1 MKKAAL
7 IGCLFFL
14 SEKALTQVIDHR
26 DTIPVVAV
34 PENTDT
40 LLRIVNLNPFFTLHV
55 DSTLNYGFQIN
66 KDPRDYYW
74 YLKNSPLG
82 LKINKDN
89 GLMTFKAEKS
99 FFLSGKLKYDI
110 EYKVNLG
117 VQNLHNQ
124 HEFVDTSITLVF
136 YNTEIIPSRVKP
148 TVSSTLSIDEGE
160 NLNFRVLCEA
170 GSFPIENILF
180 TSSET
185 ISGFSLV
192 EKCNDEFTWT
202 PGYDF
207 VRDNDESKQRILY
220 LNFIGATRFQAKDT
234 ATIKLIVRNA
244 LNYPLVNQEF
254 DQLSDNIRTYVLKL
268 KYTFLQLDKRLKK
281 TKSTRTAFDLTS
293 GTSALAGTILNTSS
307 SEGAK
312 NTGKVLPSVGVAL
325 VPVKEAAA
333 PTKIVEQNQASL
345 IRTSIKRLEYMVND
359 NMRVGDKDPDILK
372 KTAKLKEELKQIQ
385 IQLIDVPVEL
395 TNDMSAEELN
405 RYFTSPKVNKKYRLK
420 GGA

>member
-1 MKKAAL
+1 MKKAVLAL
-7 IGCLFFL
+7 AFVFCIGRLG
-14 SEKALTQVIDHR
+14 AQVDMLK
-26 DTIPVVAV
+26 DTIPVV
-34 PENTDT
+34 PEIPVDT
-40 LLRIVNLNPFFTLHV
+40 NLRIINLNPFFTLHV
-55 DSTLNYGFQIN
+55 DSTLYYPFQIN
-66 KDPRDYYW
+66 KDTRNYYW

-89 GLMTFKAEKS
+89 GLMSFKAEKS
-99 FFLSGKLKYDI
+99 FFLSGKLKYDV

-117 VQNLHNQ
+117 VQNLHDP
-124 HEFVDTSITLVF
+124 HEYVDTFITIVF

-148 TVSSTLSIDEGE
+148 TVNSTLTVEEGE
-160 NLNFRVLCEA
+160 PLSFRVLCES

-207 VRDNDESKQRILY
+207 VRDNDESRQRVIF

-234 ATIKLIVRNA
+234 ATVKLIVKNA
-244 LNYPLVNQEF
+244 LNYPLVNQEH
-254 DQLSDNIRTYVLKL
+254 DQLVQNVQTYVLKL
-268 KYTFLQLDKRLKK
+268 KFAFLVLDKRLKK

-293 GTSALAGTILNTSS
+293 GSSALAGTILNTSS

-333 PTKIVEQNQASL
+333 PNKVVEQNQASL
-345 IRTSIKRLEYMVND
+345 IRTSIKRLEYMLGD
-359 NMRVGDKDPDILK
+359 NMRIGNKDPDILK
-372 KTAKLKEELKQIQ
+372 KTNKLREELKQLQ
-385 IQLIDVPVEL
+385 VQLIDVPMEFA
-395 TNDMSAEELN
+395 NDMSAEELN
-405 RYFTSPKVNKKYRLK
+405 KYFTSPKVNKKYRLK
-420 GGA
+420 GS